1 MKTILYFILSVLV
14 IVYVAVLCMFNI
26 LGEATVMAW
35 ETWGT
40 ILKGIADYGGVALVF
55 FFALVNFFCSPLQV
69 VFFVLLTLVIII
81 YILTCTIPS
90 FFQGLFGIGGGKE
103 GAEALAQ
110 WINF

>member
-1 MKTILYFILSVLV
+1 MKTIIYFILSVLV
-14 IVYVAVLCMFNI
+14 IIYVAVLSTFNI
-26 LGEATVMAW
+26 LGESAIIAW
-35 ETWGT
+35 GTWGT
-40 ILKGIADYGGVALVF
+40 ILKGIADYGGLALVF
-55 FFALVNFFCSPLQV
+55 LYALVNFFGSPLKI

-90 FFQGLFGIGGGKE
+90 FFQGLFGIGGNQE